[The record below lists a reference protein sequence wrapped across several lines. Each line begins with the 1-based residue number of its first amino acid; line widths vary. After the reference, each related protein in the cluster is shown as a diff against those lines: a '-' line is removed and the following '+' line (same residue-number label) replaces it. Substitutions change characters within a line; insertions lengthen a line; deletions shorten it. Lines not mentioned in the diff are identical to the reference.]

1 MPTWQEHMVCLRY
14 IAPMKSFKLFHPFIY
29 NRYFW
34 HQTLFSFYIYKVSI
48 LVIKSL
54 THSFPIHPFSIP
66 WEHFFKGWRKCAL
79 GTNGLIQNA
88 YSLKKDSFSFYY
100 SVLKRLNIILKHIY
114 SKKVLQTEPYFRV
127 TTKYTSRL
135 TVLIQE
141 VLLGQCLLT

>member
-14 IAPMKSFKLFHPFIY
+14 IAPLKFFKLFHPFIY

-48 LVIKSL
+48 LVIK
-54 THSFPIHPFSIP
+54 FFNPFVPDSP
-66 WEHFFKGWRKCAL
+66 FLNPLGTFFKGQRKCAL
-79 GTNGLIQNA
+79 GTNGFIQNA
-88 YSLKKDSFSFYY
+88 HSLKKDSFSFYY
-100 SVLKRLNIILKHIY
+100 SVLKRLNIILKRIY
-114 SKKVLQTEPYFRV
+114 SKKVLQTEPYFPV